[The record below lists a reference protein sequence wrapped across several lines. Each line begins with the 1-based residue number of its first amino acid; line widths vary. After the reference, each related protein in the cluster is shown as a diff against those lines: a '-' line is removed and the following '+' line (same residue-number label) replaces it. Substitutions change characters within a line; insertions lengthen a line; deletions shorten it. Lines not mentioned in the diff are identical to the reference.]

1 MFGGNFRKF
10 GTDSKGISGTFCA
23 FALLCAKLGAAARSS
38 PAASAPAV
46 RHLFIEASGTKVEG
60 IYTSASNGSSFAR
73 AICEAGMLG
82 LRLNAEERRHTDRR
96 ATTRGTRDRRRA
108 ERRRARL
115 RHIVFTGMALAVP
128 HHISHGSVLRLPK

>member
-10 GTDSKGISGTFCA
+10 GTDSNGISGTFCA
-23 FALLCAKLGAAARSS
+23 FALLCAKLGTAARSS

-60 IYTSASNGSSFAR
+60 IYTSASNGSSLAR
-73 AICEAGMLG
+73 TICEARMLG
-82 LRLNAEERRHTDRR
+82 LRGNAEERGPADRG
-96 ATTRGTRDRRRA
+96 ASARGSRDGRRA

-115 RHIVFTGMALAVP
+115 RNLVFTGLALAV
-128 HHISHGSVLRLPK
+128 

>member
-10 GTDSKGISGTFCA
+10 GTDSNGISGTVSA
-23 FALLCAKLGAAARSS
+23 FALLCAKLGAAASSS

-73 AICEAGMLG
+73 AIGEGSMLG
-82 LRLNAEERRHTDRR
+82 LRNEEERRHADRR
-96 ATTRGTRDRRRA
+96 ASARATRDRRR
-108 ERRRARL
+108 
-115 RHIVFTGMALAVP
+115 
-128 HHISHGSVLRLPK
+128 S